1 MDRSGPQPPRWRR
14 FELRTDDADEL
25 AHALPGYAQRY
36 TPLAPGF
43 SGRLQWAGAPGIG
56 VFRERTD
63 GPLIEQGEACGDA
76 IGVVLPLAA
85 SGPALA
91 LGVPV
96 EPGPTM
102 MSFASP
108 RPIGLRTPQH
118 LELVGV
124 AIAPR
129 AMPAAAVES
138 IDLARIGRGA
148 HVARL
153 PIEVRDALS
162 SRLLECLASAGDG
175 GEARAPSGRAAG
187 AGGRPDAV
195 PGAVRTAEIVDA
207 MCEALAACEPL
218 RLAPRAPACRDLVRR
233 AHAEIVARLA
243 APDCEALDVA
253 ALCVALGVPRR
264 TLQYGF
270 RAVLGVSPLLL
281 LRCAR
286 LAAARRTLRRGGC
299 GVQDAAV
306 RFGFAHFGAF
316 ARDYRT
322 LFGELPSATAA
333 AAAPRGARGERG
345 ERVGATVG
353 AF

>member
-1 MDRSGPQPPRWRR
+1 MDRSGTQPPRWRR

-36 TPLAPGF
+36 TPLAQGF

-63 GPLIEQGEACGDA
+63 GLLIEQGEACGDA

-129 AMPAAAVES
+129 AMPAAAIES
-138 IDLARIGRGA
+138 IDLGRIGRGA

-153 PIEVRDALS
+153 PIGVRDALS
-162 SRLLECLASAGDG
+162 SLLLECLASAGDD
-175 GEARAPSGRAAG
+175 AQAPAG
-187 AGGRPDAV
+187 PIA
-195 PGAVRTAEIVDA
+195 GAVRTAEIVDA

-270 RAVLGVSPLLL
+270 RAVLGVSPLQL

-333 AAAPRGARGERG
+333 ASPRGARR
-345 ERVGATVG
+345 ERVGAS
-353 AF
+353 